1 VVGAYSVGGCP
12 CQVLRDLHAT
22 TKRVSVPHN
31 RFLWFE
37 QVPELGGRSLRPII
51 EIALLRSVV
60 KDGAARTPRLL
71 TRLPLPLPLSRP
83 SAPRQRKRVSKPPP
97 GTPAKATTFSSADSP
112 GTFLEAAMAHDSNQ
126 PTPSLQPQQI
136 LMRRSTSD
144 PKPLADLMS
153 ESSMD
158 STKLPSSIKTLQGT
172 GLISSSGPPVNEVAQ
187 LTEGGGKLAK
197 SGALG

>member
-1 VVGAYSVGGCP
+1 
-12 CQVLRDLHAT
+12 
-22 TKRVSVPHN
+22 
-31 RFLWFE
+31 
-37 QVPELGGRSLRPII
+37 
-51 EIALLRSVV
+51 
-60 KDGAARTPRLL
+60 
-71 TRLPLPLPLSRP
+71 
-83 SAPRQRKRVSKPPP
+83 
-97 GTPAKATTFSSADSP
+97 
-112 GTFLEAAMAHDSNQ
+112 MAHDSNQ